1 VYTRSQQGGLALV
14 TTWSHCLPSM
24 LDSYSQLTAWIH
36 IHHAVYFVSNYS
48 LGILLKLK
56 QRSDSSIRHPLHA
69 HMRRSSAGMND
80 TPMSLLPESQLTY
93 KLGKNKRN
101 TTY

>member
-1 VYTRSQQGGLALV
+1 MRVHPLTTRGAGAGRHLVALFAK
-14 TTWSHCLPSM
+14 HA
-24 LDSYSQLTAWIH
+24 SQLTAWIH

-48 LGILLKLK
+48 LGIPLKLK

-80 TPMSLLPESQLTY
+80 TPMSLLPESQLTC
-93 KLGKNKRN
+93 KLGENKRN